1 MFWILALHE
10 MRSKENMDLSKKTK
24 AEIITAVV
32 LLIAAYGVLFH
43 LNDDSPDVWNVGL
56 RVIVTDS
63 MDADPQSYDIQ
74 TIPEGSLIVYHKVS
88 QDEISSLEVGDVIGF
103 TTAIASEP
111 VFHRIVSIDTEKGV
125 IITKEDAMN
134 VTDTVPF
141 GNVYGKVTLV
151 SEIAGDVVLFVKA
164 NIVFI
169 LLVFVILMVMAYALR
184 YILGNVRDKE

>member
-1 MFWILALHE
+1 
-10 MRSKENMDLSKKTK
+10 MDLSKKTK
-24 AEIITAVV
+24 AEIIVAIV

-63 MDADPQSYDIQ
+63 MDADPQPYDIQ
-74 TIPEGSLIVYHKVS
+74 SMPEGSLIVYHKVS
-88 QDEISSLEVGDVIGF
+88 QDEISSLKVGDVIGF

-111 VFHRIVSIDTEKGV
+111 VFHRIVLIDTEKGV
-125 IITKEDAMN
+125 IITKGDAMN

-151 SEIAGDVVLFVKA
+151 SETAGDVVLFVKA

-169 LLVFVILMVMAYALR
+169 LVVFAILMVMAYALR
-184 YILGNVRDKE
+184 YIFGNVRDKESEVSQVTTFSS